1 MFSELDKRNNCKH
14 GQSAQ
19 ILLRNCRRNNEQDE
33 LGETQDSPKNCLS
46 IAVVDYKKAIKT
58 ETTSVKER
66 ESDIDEIHLTGIK

>member
-1 MFSELDKRNNCKH
+1 MVNQRKFFSVIADETTNKTNSEKLK
-14 GQSAQ
+14 
-19 ILLRNCRRNNEQDE
+19 ILRR
-33 LGETQDSPKNCLS
+33 SLS